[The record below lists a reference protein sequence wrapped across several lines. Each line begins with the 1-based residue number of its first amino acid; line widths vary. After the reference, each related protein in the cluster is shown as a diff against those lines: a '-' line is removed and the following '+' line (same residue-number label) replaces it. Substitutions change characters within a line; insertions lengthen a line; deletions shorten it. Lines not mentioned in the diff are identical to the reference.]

1 LIGAILYKK
10 LQYFFFLFLL
20 RMVSDPS
27 RPNSLLQDVVLFV
40 LGGLVL
46 LCLLIT
52 VWLRRHR
59 GRADSYHADD
69 LRTDLND
76 DETFHGPPDA
86 PDAAGQ
92 AASSS

>member
-1 LIGAILYKK
+1 
-10 LQYFFFLFLL
+10 
-20 RMVSDPS
+20 MVSDPS
-27 RPNSLLQDVVLFV
+27 QPNTLFQDVVLFV

-52 VWLRRHR
+52 VWLRSHR

-69 LRTDLND
+69 LRADLND

-86 PDAAGQ
+86 PEAAGQ